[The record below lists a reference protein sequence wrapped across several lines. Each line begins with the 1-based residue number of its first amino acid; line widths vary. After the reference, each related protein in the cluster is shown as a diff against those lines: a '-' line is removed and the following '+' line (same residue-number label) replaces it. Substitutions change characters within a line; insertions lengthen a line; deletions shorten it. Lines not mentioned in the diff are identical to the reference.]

1 MNKINKYNYNFYL
14 TNTEP
19 CPYLT
24 NRDEKKIFL
33 IMDDINKSNEYEHL
47 IKSGFRRSHNILYKR
62 SVMIDMLSL
71 IERNFKKKWYL
82 AILNNVNKNLHS
94 CHSDFETYAQYFY
107 NYHNKSMK
115 IEYWLKIYSR
125 EQS

>member
-1 MNKINKYNYNFYL
+1 
-14 TNTEP
+14 
-19 CPYLT
+19 
-24 NRDEKKIFL
+24 
-33 IMDDINKSNEYEHL
+33 
-47 IKSGFRRSHNILYKR
+47 
-62 SVMIDMLSL
+62 MIDMLSL

-115 IEYWLKIYSR
+115 IEYWFNKTVFKDTKILSYFNHLIYKSISFHSWAKNR
-125 EQS
+125 